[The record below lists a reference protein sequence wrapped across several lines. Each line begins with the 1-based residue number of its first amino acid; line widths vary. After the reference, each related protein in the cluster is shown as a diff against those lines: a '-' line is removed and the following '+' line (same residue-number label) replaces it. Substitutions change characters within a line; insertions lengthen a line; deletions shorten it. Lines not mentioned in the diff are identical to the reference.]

1 MEHKKNIIPI
11 FDKNFEFPDESKLPA
26 DVRNVTKF
34 NGINWVHEYQEAC
47 VDKLERYIV
56 HPHIHAITLCT
67 PDGYKENSTEPAP

>member
-26 DVRNVTKF
+26 DVRMITKF

-47 VDKLERYIV
+47 VDKLERY
-56 HPHIHAITLCT
+56 
-67 PDGYKENSTEPAP
+67 E